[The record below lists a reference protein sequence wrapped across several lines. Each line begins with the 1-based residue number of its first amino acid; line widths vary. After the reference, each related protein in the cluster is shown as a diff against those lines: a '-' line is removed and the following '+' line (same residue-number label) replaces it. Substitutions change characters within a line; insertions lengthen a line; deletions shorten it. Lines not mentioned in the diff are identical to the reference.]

1 MIRSHRRR
9 HFWIFAILAV
19 ILPLVLVAAI
29 GVKRRAPIVDR
40 LPPAL
45 NQPSLSTWN
54 PIAGTETELVDLH
67 IHLRILVS
75 DSLRSRLG
83 VELTLTE
90 AFSEPDVAVYWT
102 ARTGAAPETLP
113 RDAVL
118 VGSIG
123 KIGAQRLELPPQ
135 AVATQGSLVLYSVA
149 HGRVLGALTISEP
162 RSGPSDE

>member
-1 MIRSHRRR
+1 M
-9 HFWIFAILAV
+9 LAV
-19 ILPLVLVAAI
+19 ILPLALVAAI
-29 GVKRRAPIVDR
+29 GVERRAPIVDR
-40 LPPAL
+40 LPRVL

-54 PIAGTETELVDLH
+54 AIAGTETEVVDLH
-67 IHLRILVS
+67 IHLRMLVS

-118 VGSIG
+118 VGTIG

-149 HGRVLGALTISEP
+149 HGTVRGALSISEP
-162 RSGPSDE
+162 RSAPSDE